1 MVKRR
6 SGDEDDSHVG
16 AELQIRWR
24 STLQNRPARAAS
36 AYLKA
41 RSFSERGLTMR
52 YVVLGLCMFAAACA
66 ELPSAPTSPSTS
78 SIDGAAVTIGGA
90 AVTQARGGSELPFQG
105 TLQATETADGA
116 LHHLVGTGEATHL
129 GRFTLTSEFTVTTP
143 PPRASGTATWTAA
156 NGDEI
161 FTTVIGQG
169 VVTFPVLAVVETHT
183 ITGGTGRF
191 AGTSGSILLERSIN
205 LQTLISS
212 ASITGTISL
221 ALGQ

>member
-1 MVKRR
+1 
-6 SGDEDDSHVG
+6 
-16 AELQIRWR
+16 
-24 STLQNRPARAAS
+24 
-36 AYLKA
+36 
-41 RSFSERGLTMR
+41 MR
-52 YVVLGLCMFAAACA
+52 YVVLGLCVFAAACA

-78 SIDGAAVTIGGA
+78 SIDGA

-116 LHHLVGTGEATHL
+116 LRHLVGTGEATHL
-129 GRFTLTSEFTVTTP
+129 GRFTLTSEFTVTSP

-161 FTTVIGQG
+161 FTTLIGQG

-191 AGTSGSILLERSIN
+191 AGTSGSIIVERSIN

-221 ALGQ
+221 ALGP

>member
-1 MVKRR
+1 MVKRP
-6 SGDEDDSHVG
+6 SGRRRWVHVG

-24 STLQNRPARAAS
+24 SRLQNRPPRAAS

-52 YVVLGLCMFAAACA
+52 YVVLGLCVFAAACA

-78 SIDGAAVTIGGA
+78 STDGA

-116 LHHLVGTGEATHL
+116 LRHLVGTGEATHL
-129 GRFTLTSEFTVTTP
+129 GRFTLTSEFTVTSP

-161 FTTVIGQG
+161 FTTLIGQG
-169 VVTFPVLAVVETHT
+169 VVTFPVLATVETHT

-191 AGTSGSILLERSIN
+191 AGTSGSIIVERSLN
-205 LQTLISS
+205 LQTWISS

-221 ALGQ
+221 GSGH